1 METVGE
7 HLTYGYLRPILFL
20 LAMFLACVKERA
32 ERLQQQHQEAQSE
45 VERATEERK
54 RIEEELQASCRILG
68 VSKAL

>member
-1 METVGE
+1 MAHSVPTSNVPSLCQG
-7 HLTYGYLRPILFL
+7 
-20 LAMFLACVKERA
+20 ACRA
-32 ERLQQQHQEAQSE
+32 LQQQHQEAQSE

>member
-1 METVGE
+1 
-7 HLTYGYLRPILFL
+7 
-20 LAMFLACVKERA
+20 MFLACVKERA